1 MKTADILK
9 KLDAVVEKYSRKNGR
24 KIDKRRCVH
33 GYWRG
38 TPGGDLHRSCPRWG
52 AF

>member
-1 MKTADILK
+1 MKKTNLVK
-9 KLDAVVEKYSRKNGR
+9 KIDAFVEKWSGRSGR

-38 TPGGDLHRSCPRWG
+38 TPGGDMHRSCPRWG